1 MKVCMCISL
10 VVLSFFT
17 CFVTSKSQQL
27 SLKAYLVYNGG
38 KDSKTDLFT
47 SEFASDVNNVSLMN
61 ADLGGLNLDNYQY
74 DSPGSN
80 KIKLVISGH
89 PNNVDIIVK
98 KGSKVDTQKKNISL
112 SNPHIMYINNVKCN
126 KLTIQVKENKT
137 ILLQKEIDLMCGE

>member
-1 MKVCMCISL
+1 MKVYMCISL

-17 CFVTSKSQQL
+17 SFITSKSQQL

-38 KDSKTDLFT
+38 KDSKSDLFT
-47 SEFASDVNNVSLMN
+47 SEFAPDVNNVSLMN

-126 KLTIQVKENKT
+126 KLTIQVKENNT

>member
-17 CFVTSKSQQL
+17 SFITSKSQQL

-47 SEFASDVNNVSLMN
+47 SEFAPDVNNVSLMN

-112 SNPHIMYINNVKCN
+112 SNPHIIYINNVKCN
-126 KLTIQVKENKT
+126 KLTIQVKENNT

>member
-1 MKVCMCISL
+1 MCISL
-10 VVLSFFT
+10 LVLSFFT
-17 CFVTSKSQQL
+17 SFVTSKSQQL

-112 SNPHIMYINNVKCN
+112 SNPHIIYINNVKCN
-126 KLTIQVKENKT
+126 KLTIQVKENNT

>member
-1 MKVCMCISL
+1 MKVYMCISL
-10 VVLSFFT
+10 VVLLFFT
-17 CFVTSKSQQL
+17 SFVTSKSQQL
-27 SLKAYLVYNGG
+27 SIKAYLVYNGG
-38 KDSKTDLFT
+38 KESKTDLFT
-47 SEFASDVNNVSLMN
+47 SEFAPDVNNVSLMN

-112 SNPHIMYINNVKCN
+112 SNPHIIYINNVKCN
-126 KLTIQVKENKT
+126 KLTIQVKENNT
-137 ILLQKEIDLMCGE
+137 ILLQKEIELMCGE

>member
-1 MKVCMCISL
+1 MCISL
-10 VVLSFFT
+10 LVLSLFT
-17 CFVTSKSQQL
+17 SFVTSKSQQL
-27 SLKAYLVYNGG
+27 SIKAYLVYNGG
-38 KDSKTDLFT
+38 KESKTDLFT
-47 SEFASDVNNVSLMN
+47 SEFAPDVNNVGLMN

-126 KLTIQVKENKT
+126 KLTIQVKENNT

>member
-1 MKVCMCISL
+1 MKVYICISL

-17 CFVTSKSQQL
+17 SFITSKSQQL

-47 SEFASDVNNVSLMN
+47 SEFAPDVNNVSLMN

-126 KLTIQVKENKT
+126 KLTIQVKENNT

>member
-1 MKVCMCISL
+1 M
-10 VVLSFFT
+10 
-17 CFVTSKSQQL
+17 
-27 SLKAYLVYNGG
+27 YNGG
-38 KDSKTDLFT
+38 KESKTDLFT
-47 SEFASDVNNVSLMN
+47 SEFAPDVNNVSLMN

-126 KLTIQVKENKT
+126 KLTIQVKENNT

>member
-1 MKVCMCISL
+1 MKVYMCISL

-17 CFVTSKSQQL
+17 SFITSKSQQL

-47 SEFASDVNNVSLMN
+47 SEFAPDVNNVSLMN

-112 SNPHIMYINNVKCN
+112 SNPHIMFINNVKCN
-126 KLTIQVKENKT
+126 KLTIQVKENNT

>member
-1 MKVCMCISL
+1 MKVYMCISL

-17 CFVTSKSQQL
+17 SFITSKSQQL

-38 KDSKTDLFT
+38 KESKTDLFT
-47 SEFASDVNNVSLMN
+47 SEFAPDVNNVGLMN

-126 KLTIQVKENKT
+126 KLTIQVKENNT

>member
-1 MKVCMCISL
+1 MCISL

-17 CFVTSKSQQL
+17 SFITSKSQQL

-126 KLTIQVKENKT
+126 KLTIQVKENNT

>member
-1 MKVCMCISL
+1 MKVYMCISL

-17 CFVTSKSQQL
+17 SFITSKSQQL

-47 SEFASDVNNVSLMN
+47 SEFAPDVNNVSLMN

-126 KLTIQVKENKT
+126 KLTIQVKENNT

>member
-1 MKVCMCISL
+1 MKVYMCISL

-17 CFVTSKSQQL
+17 SFVTSKSQQL

-47 SEFASDVNNVSLMN
+47 SEFAPDVNNVSLMN

-126 KLTIQVKENKT
+126 KLTIQVKENNT

>member
-10 VVLSFFT
+10 LVLSFFT
-17 CFVTSKSQQL
+17 SFITSKSQQL

-47 SEFASDVNNVSLMN
+47 SEFAPDVNNVSLMN

-74 DSPGSN
+74 DSPGSK
-80 KIKLVISGH
+80 KIKLVITGH

-112 SNPHIMYINNVKCN
+112 SNPHKMYINNVKCN
-126 KLTIQVKENKT
+126 KLTIQVKENNT
-137 ILLQKEIDLMCGE
+137 ILLQKEIELICGE

>member
-17 CFVTSKSQQL
+17 SFITSKSQQL

-47 SEFASDVNNVSLMN
+47 SEFAPDVNNVSLMN

-89 PNNVDIIVK
+89 PNKVDIIVK

-126 KLTIQVKENKT
+126 KLTIQVKENNT

>member
-1 MKVCMCISL
+1 MKVYMCISL

-17 CFVTSKSQQL
+17 SFITSKSQQL

-112 SNPHIMYINNVKCN
+112 SNPHIIYINNVKCN
-126 KLTIQVKENKT
+126 KLTIQVKENNT

>member
-38 KDSKTDLFT
+38 KESKTDLFT
-47 SEFASDVNNVSLMN
+47 SEFAPDVNNVSLMN

>member
-10 VVLSFFT
+10 LVLSFFT
-17 CFVTSKSQQL
+17 SFLTSKSQEL

-38 KDSKTDLFT
+38 KESKTDLFT
-47 SEFASDVNNVSLMN
+47 SEFASDVNNVGLMN

-74 DSPGSN
+74 DSPGSK

-98 KGSKVDTQKKNISL
+98 KGSKIHTQKKNISL
-112 SNPHIMYINNVKCN
+112 SNQHIMYINNVECT

>member
-17 CFVTSKSQQL
+17 SFVTSKSQQL

-126 KLTIQVKENKT
+126 KLTIQVKENNT
-137 ILLQKEIDLMCGE
+137 ILLQKKIELMCGE

>member
-1 MKVCMCISL
+1 MKVYMCISL

-17 CFVTSKSQQL
+17 SFVTSKSQQL

-38 KDSKTDLFT
+38 KESKTDLFT
-47 SEFASDVNNVSLMN
+47 SEFAPDVNNVSLMN

-80 KIKLVISGH
+80 KIKLVISGY

-112 SNPHIMYINNVKCN
+112 SNPHIIYINNVKCN
-126 KLTIQVKENKT
+126 KLTIQVKENNT

>member
-1 MKVCMCISL
+1 MKVYMCISL

-17 CFVTSKSQQL
+17 SFVTSKSQQL

-38 KDSKTDLFT
+38 KESKTDLFT
-47 SEFASDVNNVSLMN
+47 SEFAPDVNNVSLMN

-126 KLTIQVKENKT
+126 KLTIQVKENNT

>member
-1 MKVCMCISL
+1 MKVYMCISL

-17 CFVTSKSQQL
+17 SFITSKSQQL

-126 KLTIQVKENKT
+126 KLTIQVKENNT

>member
-1 MKVCMCISL
+1 MKVYMCISL

-17 CFVTSKSQQL
+17 SFVTSKSQQL

-112 SNPHIMYINNVKCN
+112 SNPHIIYINNVKCN
-126 KLTIQVKENKT
+126 KLTIQVKENNT

>member
-1 MKVCMCISL
+1 MCISL

-17 CFVTSKSQQL
+17 SFVTSKSQQL

-80 KIKLVISGH
+80 KIKLVITGH

-126 KLTIQVKENKT
+126 KLTIQVKENNT

>member
-17 CFVTSKSQQL
+17 SFVTSKSQQL

-74 DSPGSN
+74 DSPGSK

-126 KLTIQVKENKT
+126 KLTIQVKENNT

>member
-1 MKVCMCISL
+1 MKVYMCISL

-17 CFVTSKSQQL
+17 SFITSKSQQL

-47 SEFASDVNNVSLMN
+47 SEFAPDVNNVSLMN

-112 SNPHIMYINNVKCN
+112 SNPHIIYINNVKCN
-126 KLTIQVKENKT
+126 KLTIQVKENNT

>member
-1 MKVCMCISL
+1 MKVYMCISL

-17 CFVTSKSQQL
+17 SFVTSKSQQL

-126 KLTIQVKENKT
+126 KLTIQVKENNT

>member
-1 MKVCMCISL
+1 MKLCMCISL
-10 VVLSFFT
+10 LVLSFFT
-17 CFVTSKSQQL
+17 SFVTSKSQEL

-47 SEFASDVNNVSLMN
+47 SEFASDVNNVGLMN

-126 KLTIQVKENKT
+126 KLTIQVKENNT

>member
-17 CFVTSKSQQL
+17 SFVTSKSQQL

-126 KLTIQVKENKT
+126 KLTIQVKENNT

>member
-1 MKVCMCISL
+1 MKLCMCISL
-10 VVLSFFT
+10 LVLSFFT
-17 CFVTSKSQQL
+17 SFVTSKSQQL

-38 KDSKTDLFT
+38 KESKTDLFT
-47 SEFASDVNNVSLMN
+47 SEFAPDVNNVSLMN

-112 SNPHIMYINNVKCN
+112 SNPHIMYINNVKFN
-126 KLTIQVKENKT
+126 KLTIQVKENNT

>member
-1 MKVCMCISL
+1 MKVYMCISL
-10 VVLSFFT
+10 LVLSLFT
-17 CFVTSKSQQL
+17 SFVTSKSQQL
-27 SLKAYLVYNGG
+27 SIKAYLVYNGG
-38 KDSKTDLFT
+38 KESKTDLFT
-47 SEFASDVNNVSLMN
+47 SEFAPDVNNVGLMN

-126 KLTIQVKENKT
+126 KLTIQVKENNT

>member
-17 CFVTSKSQQL
+17 SFITSKSQQL

-126 KLTIQVKENKT
+126 KLTIQVKENNT

>member
-17 CFVTSKSQQL
+17 SFVTSKSQQL

-80 KIKLVISGH
+80 KIKLVITGH

-126 KLTIQVKENKT
+126 KLTIQVKENNT

>member
-1 MKVCMCISL
+1 MKVYMCISL

-17 CFVTSKSQQL
+17 SFVTSKSQQL

-80 KIKLVISGH
+80 KIKLVITGH

-126 KLTIQVKENKT
+126 KLTIQVKENNT

>member
-1 MKVCMCISL
+1 MKVYMCISL

-17 CFVTSKSQQL
+17 SFVTSKSQQL

-47 SEFASDVNNVSLMN
+47 SEFAPDVNNVSLMN

-80 KIKLVISGH
+80 KIKLVITGH

-112 SNPHIMYINNVKCN
+112 SNPHIIYINNVKCN
-126 KLTIQVKENKT
+126 KLTIQVKENNT

>member
-17 CFVTSKSQQL
+17 SFVTSKSQQL

-38 KDSKTDLFT
+38 KESKTDLFT
-47 SEFASDVNNVSLMN
+47 SEFAPDVNNVGLMN

-126 KLTIQVKENKT
+126 KLTIQVKENNT

>member
-1 MKVCMCISL
+1 MKVYMCISL

-17 CFVTSKSQQL
+17 SFVTSKSQQL

-126 KLTIQVKENKT
+126 KLTIQVKENNT
-137 ILLQKEIDLMCGE
+137 ILLQKEIELICGE

>member
-1 MKVCMCISL
+1 MCISL

-17 CFVTSKSQQL
+17 SFVTSKSQQL

-38 KDSKTDLFT
+38 KESKTDLFT
-47 SEFASDVNNVSLMN
+47 SEFAPDVNNVSLMN

-126 KLTIQVKENKT
+126 KLTIQVKENNT